1 VRDRKAA
8 RWSGRDI
15 PQRVPVA
22 GDRSQ
27 MRTASSRVLIP
38 APPLPMLFVLWS
50 SQEPQVRYAMDV
62 IFATKERVRIAPKKP
77 RGGRLR
83 RLRLRGCVWRD
94 RSFMLTFARITAP
107 IVPASR
113 IDAD

>member
-38 APPLPMLFVLWS
+38 PPPLPMLFVLWS

-62 IFATKERVRIAPKKP
+62 IFETKERVRIAPKA
-77 RGGRLR
+77 RGRAITPFTTTWV
-83 RLRLRGCVWRD
+83 CVE
-94 RSFMLTFARITAP
+94 RSIIHAHVRAYNSANRSGI
-107 IVPASR
+107 
-113 IDAD
+113 AD

>member
-62 IFATKERVRIAPKKP
+62 IFETKERVRIAPKKP
-77 RGGRLR
+77 GGGRLR
-83 RLRLRGCVWRD
+83 RLRLRGCVE
-94 RSFMLTFARITAP
+94 RSIIHAHVRAYNSANRSGI
-107 IVPASR
+107 
-113 IDAD
+113 AD